1 MSNFLKSDGK
11 LAKYLQRT
19 VKQLNVNLDFKFK
32 ITDINYPQVDNLHP
46 MRTVQQCTPERVC
59 NFGLKKPL

>member
-11 LAKYLQRT
+11 LAKYLQIA

-32 ITDINYPQVDNLHP
+32 ITDIKYPQVDKLAP
-46 MRTVQQCTPERVC
+46 YEDCATMDTGT
-59 NFGLKKPL
+59 GL

>member
-19 VKQLNVNLDFKFK
+19 VKQLNVNLEFKFK
-32 ITDINYPQVDNLHP
+32 ITEINYPQVDKLAP
-46 MRTVQQCTPERVC
+46 YEDCATMYTGT
-59 NFGLKKPL
+59 GL

>member
-32 ITDINYPQVDNLHP
+32 ITDINNPQVDKLAP
-46 MRTVQQCTPERVC
+46 YEDCATMYTGK
-59 NFGLKKPL
+59 GL

>member
-1 MSNFLKSDGK
+1 MVFIISFLKSDGK

-32 ITDINYPQVDNLHP
+32 ITEINYPQVDKLAP
-46 MRTVQQCTPERVC
+46 YEDCATMYTGT
-59 NFGLKKPL
+59 GL

>member
-19 VKQLNVNLDFKFK
+19 VKQLNVNLDFKLK
-32 ITDINYPQVDNLHP
+32 ITDINYPQVDNLHL

-59 NFGLKKPL
+59 DFGLKKPL

>member
-32 ITDINYPQVDNLHP
+32 ITEINYPQVDKLSP
-46 MRTVQQCTPERVC
+46 YEDCATMYTGT
-59 NFGLKKPL
+59 GL

>member
-11 LAKYLQRT
+11 LAKYLQIA

-32 ITDINYPQVDNLHP
+32 ITDINYPKVDKLAP
-46 MRTVQQCTPERVC
+46 YEDCATMYTGK
-59 NFGLKKPL
+59 GL

>member
-19 VKQLNVNLDFKFK
+19 VKQLNVNLDLKFK
-32 ITDINYPQVDNLHP
+32 ITEINYPQVDKLAP
-46 MRTVQQCTPERVC
+46 YEDCATMYTGT
-59 NFGLKKPL
+59 GL

>member
-1 MSNFLKSDGK
+1 MSNVLKSDGK

-32 ITDINYPQVDNLHP
+32 ITEINYPQVDKLAP
-46 MRTVQQCTPERVC
+46 YEDCATMYTGT
-59 NFGLKKPL
+59 GL

>member
-32 ITDINYPQVDNLHP
+32 ITEINYPQVDKLAP
-46 MRTVQQCTPERVC
+46 YEDCATMYAGRVC
-59 NFGLKKPL
+59 DFGLKKPL